1 MNAAVSSEMIE
12 ETNDAADHSFSPDP
26 SVGTHFEQPEAVNN
40 SNDLLNVTINGQ
52 SSSEL
57 HKQLYQS
64 SKNLIKEGEKN
75 VTLALEVSKQKDELD
90 QLRQEAASFRSV
102 LLQGINGGLTDSNN
116 YEHVSLEAL
125 LRIRLQVASTSTST
139 TTNNDASTP
148 KKLAMDESSVGVI
161 QKLEHK
167 LALEVK
173 HNDEL
178 EAKCISLKDELN
190 AATKQ
195 NKGVQGLHVKISEM
209 SQRLRNERELK
220 SKLNKDLAGETKKVE
235 ALSDHIEKL
244 MVHLKHEAISKARS
258 LADQSLLQRELDM
271 AKTRIEHM
279 SKKNE
284 RKDKVITE
292 LRETGKL
299 LEDQL
304 RLMDEKYMEIRSKL
318 DWTRSQTSKIVKQK
332 EVEFQ
337 HLREKFSL
345 VTSDSTP
352 RSKSHDVSDL
362 LLCSDSTCNSLTT
375 KYVPHSPEFSQCR
388 L

>member
-1 MNAAVSSEMIE
+1 MIE

-26 SVGTHFEQPEAVNN
+26 SVDTHFEQPEAVNN

-102 LLQGINGGLTDSNN
+102 LLQGINGGVTDSNN

-148 KKLAMDESSVGVI
+148 QMLARDESSVGVI

-195 NKGVQGLHVKISEM
+195 NKGVQSLHVKISEM

-337 HLREKFSL
+337 HLRENFSL